1 MQGPHP
7 EPATPTSDLT
17 KTVGARYGTFSR
29 SMRLPA
35 DAKPDEITASHDA
48 GILAVRVPLGRPA
61 KQAARTIEISEEGRR
76 TK

>member
-1 MQGPHP
+1 
-7 EPATPTSDLT
+7 
-17 KTVGARYGTFSR
+17 
-29 SMRLPA
+29 MRLPA

-61 KQAARTIEISEEGRR
+61 KQAARIIEISEEGRR